1 MKYVLSL
8 IAGLLVGVGLVVAA
22 VLANPL
28 AAPGTLSPLEVS
40 SRPQLVL
47 NYSLAPADAIVYTNN
62 GEMRSAPR
70 PDTVQQLREAGIS
83 RTYVT
88 VTTMSGGTGETR
100 AIGVKF
106 ASLSKSTRLL
116 RNEVMIDSVWHVYVS
131 GGGTF
136 VVGQRENHF
145 GYLRTVVLPAMWSA
159 SKQWRGLWRGNV
171 TSGPG
176 LLGTGRF
183 AGGSGEF
190 AGLNADVIESHTVR
204 AYSAESGPV
213 AKEGRLLVELPVAGE
228 AGEDLP

>member
-8 IAGLLVGVGLVVAA
+8 IVGIFVGAGLVVAA

-62 GEMRSAPR
+62 GEMRSTPK
-70 PDTVQQLREAGIS
+70 PDTVQQLREAAIS
-83 RTYVT
+83 HTDVT
-88 VTTMSGGTGETR
+88 VTTMSGGTGKTR
-100 AIGVKF
+100 AIGIKF
-106 ASLSKSTRLL
+106 ASLSNSTRLL
-116 RNEVMIDSVWHVYVS
+116 RNEVMIDSVWHVYVPGS
-131 GGGTF
+131 GTF
-136 VVGQRENHF
+136 TVGQRENHF

-159 SKQWRGLWRGNV
+159 SKQWRGLWRSNV

-183 AGGSGEF
+183 VGGSGEF
-190 AGLNADVIESHTVR
+190 AGLDADVIESHTVR

-213 AKEGRLLVELPVAGE
+213 AKEGQLLVELPVAGE
-228 AGEDLP
+228 VRGNLP